1 VGLYL
6 IGAGVAGFGAY
17 AYLDGFGVAPAVKA
31 VKLKETSPLD
41 PANFVEFELK
51 RVEPYSHNTAK

>member
-1 VGLYL
+1 L

-17 AYLDGFGVAPAVKA
+17 AYFGGLAPAVKA

-41 PANFVEFELK
+41 PANFVDFELK
-51 RVEPYSHNTAK
+51 RIEPYSHNTAK